1 MPATIF
7 AGTRVKALKSTLNL
21 NGGADIISSS
31 VDPTS
36 SATEGEPGSLLL
48 NTTSGKLY
56 RKNDSGSSTNWSE
69 VGSGGSGINYV
80 TNPSAATNTT
90 GWSTYLE
97 SGAVTFQDA
106 GDTVTLNNHGFPNG
120 TIVSFTSITSTT
132 GISTNTPYYV
142 ISATTNTFQLSLTL
156 GGPAIALTTNGSGVL
171 NLSAPRVGTGGSP
184 TVTWTRSTTTP
195 LRGSADFNFT
205 KTAVDSQGQGVST
218 DITIDLADQAKVLT
232 VSFDYEVLSG
242 TYATGDL
249 TIYLIADPSG
259 TPVVI
264 QPAGYQIQSGTA
276 GTKLKQIATFQTQAT
291 GQSYRVCFHVA
302 STSASAYSLA
312 IDNVVVGPQTV
323 QYGAPV
329 TDWVDYT
336 PTGTWN
342 TNVTYNGKWRRVGDS
357 MEIRARVLCS
367 GAPNAVGLGIN
378 LPSGYSIDTNKLA
391 STLAGG
397 TPLGYGQAVDVG
409 NASYPVSLLYYGS
422 ATQLGVYDGFA
433 SGTYLVNTNVSNTAP
448 ITFGATDFVEIISV
462 VPILGWS
469 STVQMSN
476 DTDTRVVA
484 AKYSGGSSAYGA
496 GAVLQYNTK
505 DFDTHNAVT
514 TGASWAFLAPV
525 SGYYSILFSG
535 TRSTS
540 GTQSHLLYKNGTT
553 LVQFVLTNVVGT
565 TSYNSGGTTV
575 YLNAGETITIKTDNA
590 ATIEVGYISIERIS
604 GPSAIAATETV
615 AARYYTGA
623 GQSIPNTTVDTVVN
637 FETKDFDTHGAV
649 TTGAGWR
656 FTAPIAGKYQVS
668 VVIDYAVQ
676 AWAANNACYS
686 AVRKN
691 GTTVGLIADPA
702 IWAAGTE
709 AVSHSGSIIVNAN
722 AGDYLDFVTANN
734 RSAGA
739 ATLFANPTVCHIQI
753 VRVGN

>member
-7 AGTRVKALKSTLNL
+7 AGSKVKALKSTLSL
-21 NGGADIISSS
+21 NGGADVISSTT
-31 VDPTS
+31 DPTS
-36 SATEGEPGSLLL
+36 VAVSADPGSLLL

-80 TNPSAATNTT
+80 TNPLAATNTT
-90 GWSTYLE
+90 GWSTYADAA
-97 SGAVTFQDA
+97 GAQPVD
-106 GDTVTLNNHGFPNG
+106 
-120 TIVSFTSITSTT
+120 
-132 GISTNTPYYV
+132 
-142 ISATTNTFQLSLTL
+142 
-156 GGPAIALTTNGSGVL
+156 
-171 NLSAPRVGTGGSP
+171 GTGGSP

-195 LRGSADFNFT
+195 LRGAGDFNFT
-205 KTAVDSQGQGVST
+205 KDAANRQGEGVAT

-249 TIYLIADPSG
+249 TVYLIADPSG

-367 GAPNAVGLGIN
+367 GAPNAVGLSIN

-409 NASYPVSLLYYGS
+409 SASYPVSLLYFGS
-422 ATQLGVYDGFA
+422 TTQLGVYDGVA

-448 ITFGATDFVEIISV
+448 FTFGSTDFVEVISV

-484 AKYSGGSSAYGA
+484 AEISTITSQNIPVTTS
-496 GAVLQYNTK
+496 VPVQ
-505 DFDTHNAVT
+505 FDTVRGDTHSGFIQGSGYNAVT
-514 TGASWAFLAPV
+514 GVWGTLNDTRPRYQVPV
-525 SGYYSILFSG
+525 SGWYEVSGQISYQVLAATNMVYAALFVD
-535 TRSTS
+535 
-540 GTQSHLLYKNGTT
+540 NVTT
-553 LVQFVLTNVVGT
+553 NRVVGI
-565 TSYNSGGTTV
+565 SPNAAYASRVNYSFGPV
-575 YLNAGETITIKTDNA
+575 FLNAGQLVDVRAYSTA
-590 ATIEVGYISIERIS
+590 AVSINTAEGSRFGLKRLS
-604 GPSAIAATETV
+604 GPSAIAATESV
-615 AARYYTGA
+615 TGKYENTA
-623 GQSIPNTTVDTVVN
+623 GTALTGNVEATLP
-637 FETKDFDTHGAV
+637 FATKKYDSHGAFNGTV
-649 TTGAGWR
+649 
-656 FTAPIAGKYQVS
+656 FTAPISGVYQFSSTVS
-668 VVIDYAVQ
+668 LQAV
-676 AWAANNACYS
+676 AN
-686 AVRKN
+686 
-691 GTTVGLIADPA
+691 TTNQVL
-702 IWAAGTE
+702 AAGFRVTSTPE
-709 AVSHSGSIIVNAN
+709 GISALREYVMVEWGNGVSHGQVVTFTKSYKLN
-722 AGDYLDFVTANN
+722 AGDTVEVRALNTNSVSLATDAGVTFFCWN
-734 RSAGA
+734 
-739 ATLFANPTVCHIQI
+739 
-753 VRVGN
+753 RVGN

>member
-80 TNPSAATNTT
+80 TNPLAATNTT
-90 GWSTYLE
+90 GWSTYADAA
-97 SGAVTFQDA
+97 GAQPVD
-106 GDTVTLNNHGFPNG
+106 
-120 TIVSFTSITSTT
+120 
-132 GISTNTPYYV
+132 
-142 ISATTNTFQLSLTL
+142 
-156 GGPAIALTTNGSGVL
+156 
-171 NLSAPRVGTGGSP
+171 GTGGSP

-195 LRGSADFNFT
+195 LRGAGDFNFT
-205 KTAVDSQGQGVST
+205 KDAANRQGEGVAT

-249 TIYLIADPSG
+249 TVYLIADPSG

-367 GAPNAVGLGIN
+367 GAPNAVGLSIN

-409 NASYPVSLLYYGS
+409 SASYPVSLLYFGS
-422 ATQLGVYDGFA
+422 TTQLGVYDGVA

-448 ITFGATDFVEIISV
+448 FTFGSTDFVEVISV

-525 SGYYSILFSG
+525 SGYYSILFSA

-590 ATIEVGYISIERIS
+590 ATIEVGYISIERLS